1 MIENLI
7 SKALEGLDME
17 NYYLYRPNERAE
29 CIVYSYTY
37 RGKVY
42 ADNQCKTKEYTI
54 LLNCYVSVD
63 KDISFERDR
72 IIKVMKE
79 YGFKLQPVPTPNKEG
94 DFINIAL
101 MFKIII

>member
-1 MIENLI
+1 MENLI
-7 SKALEGLDME
+7 SKAVEGLDME
-17 NYYLYRPNERAE
+17 NYYLYRPNERSE

-72 IIKVMKE
+72 IIKAMQKG
-79 YGFKLQPVPTPNKEG
+79 GFKLQPVPTPNKEG

-101 MFKIII
+101 MFKKII

>member
-37 RGKVY
+37 RGKSY
-42 ADNQCKTKEYTI
+42 ADNELKVKEYTV

-72 IIKVMKE
+72 IIKAMQKSR
-79 YGFKLQPVPTPNKEG
+79 FKLQPVPTPNKEG

-101 MFKIII
+101 MFKKII